1 MRRGWII
8 RGLFVLLIL
17 LCGGGWGWSGG
28 HSMYLCYGRHGRWV
42 GGNSEA
48 GAITFYWASGSRL
61 RDGWG
66 YGDAGSEFLY
76 FVPPYDAGGPDV
88 QRFFGFSI
96 GRVYLMMSDRVY
108 AVGVPYWSLV
118 VAASG
123 VFFFVWRKTRPNVDS
138 RRAFP
143 VGEEKE

>member
-1 MRRGWII
+1 M
-8 RGLFVLLIL
+8 
-17 LCGGGWGWSGG
+17 
-28 HSMYLCYGRHGRWV
+28 
-42 GGNSEA
+42 
-48 GAITFYWASGSRL
+48 
-61 RDGWG
+61 
-66 YGDAGSEFLY
+66 
-76 FVPPYDAGGPDV
+76 